1 MFHGKLDKD
10 TAKGLSILRERIAEA
25 KIPSSKIDESLNIA
39 TWNIR
44 DFGKKT
50 RLKASIHYIAEI
62 LWQFDLVALI
72 ELGAN
77 LTDMRRVMEIL
88 GPHWRI
94 VYSDFVGD
102 AGGNRERIGF
112 LYDKRA
118 ATFTGLAAEADAPR
132 KKDRKT
138 KEYVPKYGWW
148 RSPYMASFRAG
159 NFDFVLIGAHMRW
172 GSGARAREK
181 PIGLFADWV
190 HKRSRSKDAVD
201 KDIIVMGDFNIP
213 RRNHF
218 LYDAITRK
226 GLRIPSALLGIKGT
240 NLEQK
245 KQYDQILHYPF
256 FTKCFTKKGGVVDFY
271 AGNMKPLF
279 PGSGLSDQ
287 KLTYQLS
294 DHLPLWLHID
304 TDVADEE
311 LDQVLNRARF
321 KAQVE
326 SGRRAVRR

>member
-1 MFHGKLDKD
+1 MFHGRVDRD
-10 TAKGLSILRERIAEA
+10 TAKGLSILRQRIAKA
-25 KIPSSKIDESLNIA
+25 KIPPSTLDETINVA

-44 DFGKKT
+44 DFGKS
-50 RLKASIHYIAEI
+50 RRRQASIHYIAEI
-62 LWQFDLVALI
+62 LWQFDLIALV

-77 LTDMRRVMEIL
+77 LTDLRRVIDIL
-88 GPHWRI
+88 GPHWR
-94 VYSDFVGD
+94 VVFSDFTMD
-102 AGGNRERIGF
+102 RGGNRERIGY

-118 ATFTGLAAEADAPR
+118 VVFTGLAAEADPPR
-132 KKDRKT
+132 KKNRT
-138 KEYVPKYGWW
+138 TGEYEVKFGWW

-159 NFDFVLIGAHMRW
+159 TFDFVLISAHMRW
-172 GSGARAREK
+172 GEGDRQREK

-218 LYDAITRK
+218 LYDAITK
-226 GLRIPSALLGIKGT
+226 HGLRAPSSLLGIKGT

-256 FTKCFTKKGGVVDFY
+256 FTKSFTKKGGVVDFFD
-271 AGNMKPLF
+271 GNMRVLY
-279 PGSGLSDQ
+279 PGSGLTDR

-294 DHLPLWLHID
+294 DHLPLWVQID

-311 LDQVLNRARF
+311 LDQILAPNDFIAEVAH
-321 KAQVE
+321 
-326 SGRRAVRR
+326 GRRPVRR